1 MFTILKVKARQDMK
15 GSFSG
20 YERPDGRVGI
30 RNHVLILP
38 TSVCA
43 SDVAR
48 MIAEQLEAS
57 EVCASL

>member
-1 MFTILKVKARQDMK
+1 MK
-15 GSFSG
+15 ESFSG

-48 MIAEQLEAS
+48 MIAEQLEGTIYVDNQAG
-57 EVCASL
+57 CAQVGRELE